1 MKILY
6 IWQKILHC
14 LTSHG
19 SIDCNLPS
27 FEINNLTTTSDKIK
41 YWKQILKGD
50 QLSPYK

>member
-19 SIDCNLPS
+19 SIDCNLPN
-27 FEINNLTTTSDKIK
+27 FEIDCLATTNDKIK
-41 YWKQILKGD
+41 YWKQILKGN